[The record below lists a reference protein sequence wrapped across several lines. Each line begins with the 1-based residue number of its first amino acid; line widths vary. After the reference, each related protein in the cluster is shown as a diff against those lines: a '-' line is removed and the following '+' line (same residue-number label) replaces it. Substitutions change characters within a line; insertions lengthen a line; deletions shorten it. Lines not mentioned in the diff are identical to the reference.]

1 MSAPCLALRSVRL
14 EFRDWNTHG
23 NARPAVVAVRT
34 VGKRAAAA
42 KSQPHQ
48 VTVNAAVDQVA
59 WRRDLRPCQAV
70 REVTARIRRG
80 RIELQ
85 RRQRK
90 VVELGHG
97 GSAWAGGVR
106 FQGSAGCVE
115 FTNRATSS
123 ANSRRGI
130 GRAPKRARCSVCCWQ
145 SIIGIARRLSS
156 SIK

>member
-1 MSAPCLALRSVRL
+1 MSAPCLALCSIRL
-14 EFRDWNTHG
+14 EFSDRNPHG
-23 NARPAVVAVRT
+23 NACPAVVAVRP

-48 VTVNAAVDQVA
+48 VAVNAAVDEVA
-59 WRRDLRPCQAV
+59 GRRDLRPCEAL
-70 REVTARIRRG
+70 REITARIGRS

-97 GSAWAGGVR
+97 RSASPASSG

-156 SIK
+156 SIR